1 MKRNAGIYL
10 IIVSVAVTTIG
21 GILKIQHANGADFL
35 LGAGIISI
43 IIGIGLLLYKLFD
56 KRSVWEN
63 ITSIN
68 K

>member
-21 GILKIQHANGADFL
+21 GILKIQHANGADFF
-35 LGAGIISI
+35 LGTGIIFI

-56 KRSVWEN
+56 KKSV
-63 ITSIN
+63 
-68 K
+68 